1 MEIAGKGLDPSAG
14 PGGGHGVPGPDMSG
28 PYSHSGR
35 EDALFFQLLLDLR
48 QVLFDKHKAQAH
60 QQ

>member
-1 MEIAGKGLDPSAG
+1 
-14 PGGGHGVPGPDMSG
+14 MSG

-48 QVLFDKHKAQAH
+48 QILFINIKHRLTSSSAQESQIVLSPR
-60 QQ
+60 